1 VCRFMSHDGHS
12 HVTVED
18 LALEHFAL
26 PENGSWE
33 GVHSESG
40 VWSTLFGI
48 LLWDVL
54 FAPVPDVFR
63 SRFQSA
69 PLDLCTDAFAPARA
83 GVLHTALQR
92 IRSGAA
98 LEMLESVWKLHKGAL
113 SCGHALCVRVP
124 YIERDGFSLARLHI
138 HTHATDRH

>member
-1 VCRFMSHDGHS
+1 VLCRFVSHDGVS

-26 PENGSWE
+26 PENGSWA
-33 GVHSESG
+33 GVHCESG

-83 GVLHTALQR
+83 EVLQSALQR
-92 IRSGAA
+92 IQSGAA
-98 LEMLESVWKLHKGAL
+98 IEMLESIWKQHEGAL
-113 SCGHALCVRVP
+113 
-124 YIERDGFSLARLHI
+124 AR
-138 HTHATDRH
+138 

>member
-1 VCRFMSHDGHS
+1 MSHDGHS
-12 HVTVED
+12 HITVED

-26 PENGSWE
+26 PEHGSWT

-83 GVLHTALQR
+83 DVLQR
-92 IRSGAA
+92 ALKRISSGSG
-98 LEMLESVWKLHKGAL
+98 LEMLESIWEQHEGVCAYLTTWLLYMSCECMLRPAVL
-113 SCGHALCVRVP
+113 SPTDSTVHSGRVT
-124 YIERDGFSLARLHI
+124 RG
-138 HTHATDRH
+138 

>member
-1 VCRFMSHDGHS
+1 MSHDGHS

-26 PENGSWE
+26 PENGSWS
-33 GVHSESG
+33 GVHCESG

-63 SRFQSA
+63 SPFQSA

-83 GVLHTALQR
+83 DVLQASLQR

-98 LEMLESVWKLHKGAL
+98 LEMLEEVWKEHEG
-113 SCGHALCVRVP
+113 
-124 YIERDGFSLARLHI
+124 GFACSVA
-138 HTHATDRH
+138 AGCS

>member
-1 VCRFMSHDGHS
+1 MSHDGHS
-12 HVTVED
+12 HITVED

-26 PENGSWE
+26 PEHGSWT

-83 GVLHTALQR
+83 DVLQR
-92 IRSGAA
+92 ALKRISSGSG
-98 LEMLESVWKLHKGAL
+98 LEMLESIWEQHEGVCPSDHNWAPWYISTECMLRPPVL
-113 SCGHALCVRVP
+113 S
-124 YIERDGFSLARLHI
+124 II
-138 HTHATDRH
+138 HSTMYS

>member
-1 VCRFMSHDGHS
+1 MSHDGHS

-26 PENGSWE
+26 PENGSWK
-33 GVHSESG
+33 GLHSESG
-40 VWSTLFGI
+40 VWATLFGI

-83 GVLHTALQR
+83 DLLQSTLQR
-92 IRSGAA
+92 IKSGAA
-98 LEMLESVWKLHKGAL
+98 VGMLASTWDQHKGVAA
-113 SCGHALCVRVP
+113 C
-124 YIERDGFSLARLHI
+124 
-138 HTHATDRH
+138 